1 MKTITVGEFKSN
13 LAQIIERILKG
24 EEYVVSYGRKRK
36 KIFKVVPYQE
46 EKPKKRKL
54 GLLEGKM
61 TIKFHDDWEMSDEEF
76 LNS

>member
-1 MKTITVGEFKSN
+1 MKTVTVGEFKSN
-13 LAQIIERILKG
+13 LAQIIEKILTG
-24 EEYVVSYGRKRK
+24 EEYIVSYGRKRK

-54 GLLEGKM
+54 GILEGKV
-61 TIKFHDDWEMSDEEF
+61 TIKFHDDWEMSDEEL

>member
-13 LAQIIERILKG
+13 LAQIIEGILKG

-46 EKPKKRKL
+46 ERPKKRKL
-54 GLLEGKM
+54 GILEGKV
-61 TIKFHDDWEMSDEEF
+61 TIKFHDDFKMTDEEF
-76 LNS
+76 LRS

>member
-13 LAQIIERILKG
+13 LAQIIEKILKG